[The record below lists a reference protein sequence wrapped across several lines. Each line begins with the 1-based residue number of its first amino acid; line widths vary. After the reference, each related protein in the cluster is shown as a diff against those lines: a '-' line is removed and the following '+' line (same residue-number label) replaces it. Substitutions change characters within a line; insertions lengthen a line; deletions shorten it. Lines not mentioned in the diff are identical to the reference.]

1 MKNDKLEKFIME
13 NRQDFDNFEPNEQVW
28 DGVLQSM
35 KPVRKLK
42 WTTIALRVA
51 AVVVI
56 FIASCFFHDLL
67 HQNKNAEITEDFGE
81 QPSEQMQMLLEA
93 EVFYTSQIKTAH
105 EEFFRL
111 SGNNKELMEDINS
124 DLKELDNVFEELKND
139 LRDQGDN
146 QEVIEAMVQNYRI
159 KLQILEDMLGQM
171 NKVRQTKN
179 KTNEHEI

>member
-1 MKNDKLEKFIME
+1 MKDDRLEKFITE
-13 NRQDFDNFEPNEQVW
+13 NRQDFDTFEPNEQVW
-28 DGVLQSM
+28 DGVLQSV

-56 FIASCFFHDLL
+56 FIASYFFHDLTQ
-67 HQNKNAEITEDFGE
+67 QNSNTEISEEYGE
-81 QPSEQMQMLLEA
+81 QPNEQMQMLLEA
-93 EVFYTSQIKTAH
+93 EVFYTSQIKTAQ

-111 SGNNKELMEDINS
+111 SGDNKELMDDINS
-124 DLKELDNVFEELKND
+124 DLKELDKVFEELKND
-139 LRDQGDN
+139 LRDEGDN

-171 NKVRQTKN
+171 NKAAQTKN